1 MADENISN
9 NHGPKWMRI
18 VARILATLW
27 CAFWVFFGIAS
38 GIGEGGASLVGHL
51 IFPTLIF
58 ILLFLVF
65 WRWEKVGSIIMIIIS
80 LFVAIAYPL
89 TFGRRFPAIT
99 TIMMELTMALPP
111 LIAGVLSILYRRKT
125 KGVPVAPIGA

>member
-9 NHGPKWMRI
+9 NQGPKWMRTI
-18 VARILATLW
+18 ARILAFFWCLW
-27 CAFWVFFGIAS
+27 WALFGIAS
-38 GIGEGGASLVGHL
+38 GIGEGGVNLVRHL

-65 WRWEKVGSIIMIIIS
+65 WRWEKVGSIIMIIIG
-80 LFVAIAYPL
+80 LFIAIAYPL

-99 TIMMELTMALPP
+99 TIFIELTMALPP